1 MVTRGF
7 NQTRSSPALREFE
20 HLIDLR
26 QVVKVYETPAG
37 SFTALKGVD
46 LQVDAGEFVAVIGK
60 SGSGKS
66 TLINTITGIDRPTLG
81 EVFIGGTPIHT
92 LSENEVA
99 LWRGQN
105 MGIVFQFFQLLPTLT
120 LSENVMLPMEF
131 GRLYSPRE
139 RKERAMHLLELVGLV
154 EQAYKLP
161 STISGGQQQR
171 VAIARALAN
180 DPILLV
186 ADEPTG
192 SLDFKTADTIFQLF
206 EDLVAQGKTIL
217 TVTHDQ
223 DWAARVSRVVQIADG
238 EIVDQYIAQALDTL
252 DQRQLA
258 RVSSKLEPVP
268 CPAGSIIF
276 RQGDPSDRFYVIVK
290 GQVEVVIEHASGREI
305 IGAVLESGQF
315 FGEIGLLQGKP
326 RGATVR
332 VAAETDAVLM
342 ALDRETFGQLA
353 RDSNLTHDAIAQV
366 MRQRITAAHLLAA
379 LPEQVDRGV
388 TQIQAGHERLTYQPG
403 EIIVREGDVADKFY
417 LITSGEAEVVQ
428 ARHGDKVLSRLS
440 SGQYFGEIGL
450 LRGGRRTATVRAASD
465 REESIKVVALH
476 RDLFHKLTVESN
488 MTRREIALIIR
499 QRLAADEDRD
509 ESAHA

>member
-1 MVTRGF
+1 MTHR
-7 NQTRSSPALREFE
+7 FE

-26 QVVKVYETPAG
+26 QIVKVYETPAG

-81 EVFIGGTPIHT
+81 EVFVGGVPIHT
-92 LSENEVA
+92 LSENKIA

-105 MGIVFQFFQLLPTLT
+105 IGIVFQFFQLLPTLT
-120 LSENVMLPMEF
+120 LVENVMLPMEF
-131 GRLYSPRE
+131 ARLYAPHE
-139 RKERAMHLLELVGLV
+139 RKERAMYLLELVGMV
-154 EQAYKLP
+154 EQARKLP
-161 STISGGQQQR
+161 STVSGGQQQR

-206 EDLVAQGKTIL
+206 ENLVAQGKTIL

-223 DWAARVSRVVQIADG
+223 DWAARVGRVIQIADG
-238 EIVDQYIAQALDTL
+238 EIIDQYIAQALDTL
-252 DQRQLA
+252 DQKQLA
-258 RVSSKLEPVP
+258 RVSSKLEPVTYT
-268 CPAGSIIF
+268 AASTIF
-276 RQGDPSDRFYVIVK
+276 RQGDPSDRFYIIVR

-305 IGAVLESGQF
+305 VGAVLRRGQF

-332 VAAETDAVLM
+332 VTAGADAVLM
-342 ALDRETFGQLA
+342 ALDRETFGRLVL
-353 RDSNLTHDAIAQV
+353 DSNLTHDAIAQI
-366 MRQRITAAHLLAA
+366 MRQRMTADHLLAV
-379 LPEQVDRGV
+379 LPEQIDNVNR
-388 TQIQAGHERLTYQPG
+388 IQSSHERLTYKPG
-403 EIIVREGDVADKFY
+403 EIIIRAGDVSTRFY
-417 LITSGEAEVVQ
+417 LITGGVVEVVQ
-428 ARHGDKVLSRLS
+428 PRHGDRVVARLS

-450 LRGGRRTATVRAASD
+450 LRDSRRNATVRAAIDSEMD
-465 REESIKVVALH
+465 VQVVAIH
-476 RDLFHKLTVESN
+476 RDLFHRLMVESN
-488 MTRREIALIIR
+488 MTKTEIAFIMR
-499 QRLAADEDRD
+499 QRLAQDKEHD
-509 ESAHA
+509 